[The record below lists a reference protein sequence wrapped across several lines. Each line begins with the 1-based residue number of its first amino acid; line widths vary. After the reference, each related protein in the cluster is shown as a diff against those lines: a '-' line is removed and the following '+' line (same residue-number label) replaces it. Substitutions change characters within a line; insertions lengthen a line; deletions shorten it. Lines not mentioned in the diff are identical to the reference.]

1 MDADEVRRQLTTPL
15 GAPAYPP
22 GGPYRFSDREY
33 LNITYRTDAD
43 AMRRVVPE
51 PLTVGEPLVRFE
63 VMKMPD
69 VTGLGSFTES
79 GQVLRVE
86 HDGEPADYLHA
97 MYVDS
102 LASIASGREIS
113 AFPKKLGRPTL
124 YVDSDTLVG
133 TLDYGSLRVA
143 TATMGY
149 KHAPLDETAA
159 RAEIGQP
166 TYGLKLLPGY
176 DRRPRICELVR
187 SQITRMTIKGAWSGP
202 ARLQYFEH
210 VLAPLAD
217 LPVREI
223 LSATHI
229 LCDLVLGR
237 PALVH
242 DYLAGTGE
250 RSGAGGNGAGAST
263 SGASGA
269 DASGA
274 GASTSG
280 ASGAGGNGAGGTG
293 AGASGADASGADAS
307 ASSR

>member
-1 MDADEVRRQLTTPL
+1 MKAEDVRRQLTTPL
-15 GAPAYPP
+15 GAPAYPA
-22 GGPYRFSDREY
+22 GGPYRFTDREY
-33 LNITYRTDAD
+33 LNIYYRTDLD
-43 AMRRVVPE
+43 AVRAVVPE
-51 PLTVGEPLVRFE
+51 PLVVIDPIVKFE
-63 VMKMPD
+63 VMRMPN
-69 VTGLGSFTES
+69 VTGLGSFAES

-113 AFPKKLGRPTL
+113 AFPKKLGKPSL
-124 YVDSDTLVG
+124 YVDGDTLVG

-149 KHAPLDETAA
+149 KHGQLDEDAA

-166 TYGLKLLPGY
+166 TYGLKMLPGY

-187 SQITRMTIKGAWSGP
+187 SQITSMTIKGAWSGP
-202 ARLQYFEH
+202 ARLQLFEH

-223 LSATHI
+223 VSASHI

-242 DYLAGTGE
+242 DYLQEAP
-250 RSGAGGNGAGAST
+250 S
-263 SGASGA
+263 
-269 DASGA
+269 
-274 GASTSG
+274 
-280 ASGAGGNGAGGTG
+280 
-293 AGASGADASGADAS
+293 
-307 ASSR
+307 